1 MAPPNLYLRHLK
13 AVGVRNLAPLSLE
26 PAAKFNVL
34 AGANGQGK
42 TSVLEAIYIVATSRS
57 FRVTNTRDARTHDAT
72 LLAVEATI
80 AERRGEGPPI
90 DRVQSYRIERSRAS
104 LVVNEQRPRSLA
116 AYAVQSPVVVFH
128 PDELAL
134 STGPAAHRRKVMD
147 RLVLYTRPTDAAA
160 ASEYGRALKARQ
172 ELLKRGG
179 EGAELDAYEELAA
192 RAGAAVTRARRLAV
206 EALRPHLHV
215 AFAQIADPALT
226 LGCSYIEGGS
236 VDEATAREELASRRP
251 RDARVGS
258 ATFGP
263 HRDDLRF
270 ELDGHAAREVASQGQ
285 HRALTLA
292 LKAAESET
300 IREAT
305 GLEPVH
311 LLDDVSS
318 ELDPQRTR
326 ALFTYFH
333 GCRGQLFLSTTR
345 AELVTSELPG
355 GAETALFHIE
365 KGVVTRSK

>member
-1 MAPPNLYLRHLK
+1 MAAPNLFLRRLK

-26 PAAKFNVL
+26 PAPKFNVI

-72 LLAVEATI
+72 LLAVEAI
-80 AERRGEGPPI
+80 IGERRGDGPPI
-90 DRVQSYRIERSRAS
+90 DRLQSYRVERARAT
-104 LVVNEQRPRSLA
+104 LAVNEQRPRSLA

-134 STGPAAHRRKVMD
+134 STGPATHRRKVMD
-147 RLVLYTRPTDAAA
+147 RLVLYTRPSEASAAT
-160 ASEYGRALKARQ
+160 EYARALKARQ
-172 ELLKRGG
+172 ELLKRGI
-179 EGAELDAYEELAA
+179 EGPELDAYELVAA
-192 RAGAAVTRARRLAV
+192 RAGAALTRARRLAV
-206 EALRPHLHV
+206 DALRPHLHV
-215 AFAQIADPALT
+215 AFAQIADPSLV

-236 VDEATAREELASRRP
+236 PAEETAREELFGRRSR
-251 RDARVGS
+251 DGRVGS

-263 HRDDLRF
+263 HRDDLRL
-270 ELDGHAAREVASQGQ
+270 ELDGHSAREVASQGQ
-285 HRALTLA
+285 HRALTLS

-305 GLEPVH
+305 GLEPIH

-326 ALFTYFH
+326 ALFAYFH

-345 AELVTSELPG
+345 AELVTDELPG
-355 GAETALFHIE
+355 GADTALFHIE